1 MKKIVIIGPESTG
14 KSTLSAELSK
24 HFNTLWCPEFAREY
38 LLQNGTQYTLE
49 DLTTIA
55 KGQIAKEDNFT
66 QLVQEHWITSSPK
79 ITNTPLLIIDT
90 DMLVMKVWSEF
101 VFNSCDHFILDQIE
115 KRKYDLYLL
124 CNTDLPWTKDELRE
138 YPDVET
144 RQKLFLIYKTL
155 LTQQEVPFIEIKGM
169 HQERLATAI
178 DGIHQFLPNIVA

>member
-14 KSTLSAELSK
+14 KSTLCAELAK
-24 HFNTLWCPEFAREY
+24 YFNTLWCPEFAREY

-79 ITNTPLLIIDT
+79 ITSTPLLIIDT

-138 YPDVET
+138 YPDLET
-144 RQKLFLIYKTL
+144 RQTLFLIYKEL
-155 LTQQEVPFIEIKGM
+155 LMVQKVPFLEIKGM
-169 HQERLATAI
+169 HQERLETAI
-178 DGIHQFLPNIVA
+178 AGIHQFLPNIVA

>member
-14 KSTLSAELSK
+14 KSTLCAELAK

-38 LLQNGTQYTLE
+38 LLQNGTHYNVN

-55 KGQIAKEDNFT
+55 KGQLAKEDDFT
-66 QLVQEHWITSSPK
+66 DAVNKHWKSSTPK
-79 ITNTPLLIIDT
+79 VTNTPVLFIDT

-101 VFNSCDHFILDQIE
+101 VFNLVDPFILHQIE

-144 RQKLFLIYKTL
+144 RQKLFIIYKSL
-155 LTQQEVPFIEIKGM
+155 LIHQNVPFIEIKGM
-169 HQERLATAI
+169 HQQRLETAI
-178 DGIHQFLPNIVA
+178 AGIQQFLPNIVA

>member
-14 KSTLSAELSK
+14 KSTLCAELAK
-24 HFNTLWCPEFAREY
+24 YFNTLWCPEFAREY

-66 QLVQEHWITSSPK
+66 QLVQEHWKISSSQ
-79 ITNTPLLIIDT
+79 ITNTPVLLIDT

-124 CNTDLPWTKDELRE
+124 CKTDLPWTKDELRE
-138 YPDVET
+138 YPDLET
-144 RQKLFLIYKTL
+144 RQTLFLIYKEL
-155 LTQQEVPFIEIKGM
+155 LMVQKVPFLEIKGM
-169 HQERLATAI
+169 HQERLETAI
-178 DGIHQFLPNIVA
+178 AGIHQFLPNIVA